1 MDDAAII
8 DFAGQ
13 DVITD
18 ANSAAQEFNS
28 FYVVRSILHTAR
40 KMPADL
46 AFSKL
51 RLMTG

>member
-1 MDDAAII
+1 MIS
-8 DFAGQ
+8 FPEWLEMHK
-13 DVITD
+13 D
-18 ANSAAQEFNS
+18 ANSASQEYGS
-28 FYVVRSILHTAR
+28 FHVVKSMLHTAR